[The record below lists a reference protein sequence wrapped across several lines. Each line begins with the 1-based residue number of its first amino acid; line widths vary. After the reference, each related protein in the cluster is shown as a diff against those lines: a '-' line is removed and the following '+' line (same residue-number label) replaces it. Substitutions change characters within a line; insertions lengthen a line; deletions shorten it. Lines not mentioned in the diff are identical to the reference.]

1 MCATKKLIQAMIM
14 LLDGYFGSTE
24 KFSSKYL
31 QFAVIKV
38 EGWWRDSFTVDVVC
52 SNTNSI
58 NTKEVQ

>member
-1 MCATKKLIQAMIM
+1 M